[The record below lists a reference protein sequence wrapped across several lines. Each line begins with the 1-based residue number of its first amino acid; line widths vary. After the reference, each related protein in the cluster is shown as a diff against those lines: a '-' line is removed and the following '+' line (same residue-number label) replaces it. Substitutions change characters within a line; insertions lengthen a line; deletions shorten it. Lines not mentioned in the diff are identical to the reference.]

1 MLPRQCNEDCCQ
13 PGKRIIDSA
22 SIQAQLDVMLD
33 VNRKDEKSI
42 AEVVV
47 GAGSCLVGSEG
58 SS

>member
-1 MLPRQCNEDCCQ
+1 MKIAVSPARGSSTLPLYRQ
-13 PGKRIIDSA
+13 
-22 SIQAQLDVMLD
+22 QLDVMLD
-33 VNRKDEKSI
+33 VNCKDEKSI